1 MGHWLQRRANAAT
14 GSHFILHGGKSTFT
28 DSFHKINFPQ
38 RSGRNGKMHNA
49 RVLSDSFWGGFL
61 DFRLA
66 QLLSQLNRFAYL
78 LWLPLPNT
86 PAWPEGE
93 KTLVDCQKLTS
104 YTFDNDVQ
112 KSVGLRDSI
121 RAYWEKELDFTP

>member
-1 MGHWLQRRANAAT
+1 
-14 GSHFILHGGKSTFT
+14 
-28 DSFHKINFPQ
+28 
-38 RSGRNGKMHNA
+38 MHNA

-61 DFRLA
+61 DFLLA
-66 QLLSQLNRFAYL
+66 QLNRIAYL
-78 LWLPLPNT
+78 LWLRLQNT